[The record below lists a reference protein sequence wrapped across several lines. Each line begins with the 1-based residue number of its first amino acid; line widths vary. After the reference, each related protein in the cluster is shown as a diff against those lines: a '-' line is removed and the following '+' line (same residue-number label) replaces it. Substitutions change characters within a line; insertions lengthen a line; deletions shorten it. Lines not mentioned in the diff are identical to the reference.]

1 MTNSGS
7 YDIQKWLMEYSN
19 DSLDY
24 SIEGLANEC
33 VEFVEEMQRN
43 LSAAPNTKIKQELKA
58 DINVNLESLKKK
70 LNQLASMGS

>member
-58 DINVNLESLKKK
+58 DINANLESLKKK